1 MKDRYTIGTVVVLG
15 LAFLLVFV
23 LVIFSFFFTGLLQK
37 PPVVSFD
44 CMALIIS
51 ILVIIT
57 ITSLISL
64 ARNIFLVAKQR
75 KMLDIQDF
83 YIEHLNEMVRVVRSQ
98 RHDFINHMQVVYAL
112 MKTKKPERAEQ
123 YIEELCQNVRFND
136 GVLYVNMPELSALL
150 IAKEELAAD
159 KEISFKIKIDSDLV
173 GLKVKPLDLITVLGN
188 LLDNSFEAVEEL
200 PQEKRNVVIK
210 IFQTSKHFVFQTA
223 NPGYIPKHLRE
234 KIFEMGFSTK
244 SGKNRGVGLA
254 SVASVVEKN
263 SGRITVSSSEDSG
276 TKFTVMFPV

>member
-1 MKDRYTIGTVVVLG
+1 
-15 LAFLLVFV
+15 
-23 LVIFSFFFTGLLQK
+23 
-37 PPVVSFD
+37 
-44 CMALIIS
+44 MALIIS

-57 ITSLISL
+57 ITSLIFL

-83 YIEHLNEMVRVVRSQ
+83 YIEHLNEMVRVIRSQ

-136 GVLYVNMPELSALL
+136 GVLYALL

-173 GLKVKPLDLITVLGN
+173 GLNVKPLDLITVLGN

-200 PQEKRNVVIK
+200 PQEKKNVAIK